1 MTDNNKDLNEML
13 KIKREKLEELKQEG
27 RDPHEIVNFKD
38 RIPASEIKDNFDNY
52 DGKSVRIAGRIRAK
66 RGHGNMS
73 FMDIQDESG
82 TIQIV
87 NRKNVIGDEFK
98 QVKKYDIGD
107 IVGIEGNV
115 FKTNQGEISIETQ
128 TPQLLTKSLQI
139 LPEKWHGLKDPDLRY
154 RQRYLDLIVNPE
166 VKEVFY
172 QRSQIISE
180 IRKFLDGRGFMEVET
195 PILNTIA
202 GGATARPFIT
212 HHNTLDI
219 DMYLRIANELY
230 LKRLIVG
237 GFDKVYEMGRM
248 FRNEGMDATHNP
260 EYTAMELYQAY
271 ADYEDMMEIT
281 EHMIETVAT
290 NVLGKTTIEYDGQ
303 EIELKAPWA
312 RIPMIDAI
320 KNETGID
327 FNEIASY
334 EDAVAIA
341 KEKGVEVKETRGEII
356 SEFFEE
362 FVEDKLIQPTF
373 IIDYPVE
380 ISPLAKRKNDDKSL
394 TYRFEAF
401 INGKE
406 VANAFSE
413 LNDAADQRERFEAQ
427 VAKREK
433 GDDEAQMMD
442 HDFVNAL
449 EVGLPPTGGLG
460 IGIDRVIML
469 LTGQHS
475 IRDVLL
481 FPTMKPTGKNAVEGN
496 ESQSPAP
503 KKQVEEID
511 EVIDFTGVEIED
523 IYEDVDFDTF
533 IKSDFRVVKV
543 LACEEVPK
551 SNKLLKFTLDDGT
564 GKERTIL
571 SGIKKHYSPEE
582 LIGKNLV
589 AIVNLPP
596 RAMMGIDSEGM
607 ILSAVHNQNGE
618 EVLNVLQVSNRI
630 PAGAKIQ

>member
-38 RIPASEIKDNFDNY
+38 RTPASEIKDNFENY

-128 TPQLLTKSLQI
+128 NPQLLTKSLQI

-172 QRSQIISE
+172 LRSKIISE
-180 IRKFLDGRGFMEVET
+180 IRKFLDGRGFIEVET

-281 EHMIETVAT
+281 EHMVEAVAK
-290 NVLGKTTIEYDGQ
+290 NVLGKTSIEYDGQ

-320 KNETGID
+320 KDETGID
-327 FNEIASY
+327 FNQITSY

-356 SEFFEE
+356 AEFFEE

-481 FPTMKPTGKNAVEGN
+481 FPTMKPTGKNAVENIEIAPTKTVEQTN
-496 ESQSPAP
+496 E
-503 KKQVEEID
+503 V
-511 EVIDFTGVEIED
+511 VDFTGVETEEFYDD
-523 IYEDVDFDTF
+523 IDFETF
-533 IKSDFRVVKV
+533 SKSDFRVVKV
-543 LACEEVPK
+543 TDCEEVPK

-564 GKERTIL
+564 DTPRIIL
-571 SGIKKHYSPEE
+571 SGIKKHYTAEE

-596 RAMMGIDSEGM
+596 RAMMGEESQGM
-607 ILSAVHNQNGE
+607 ILSAVHEQNGE
-618 EVLNVLQVSNRI
+618 EKLNVLMVSNNI
-630 PAGAKIQ
+630 PAGAKIY